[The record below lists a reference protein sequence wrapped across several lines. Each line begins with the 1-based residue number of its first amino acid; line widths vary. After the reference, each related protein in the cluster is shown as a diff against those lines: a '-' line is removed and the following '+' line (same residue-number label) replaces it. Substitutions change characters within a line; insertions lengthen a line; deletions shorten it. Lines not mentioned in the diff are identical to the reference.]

1 MISFCIHG
9 YGQSTG
15 CINYLEPGD
24 FPRTVSRVTYQYN
37 EAAWNFTDINQTKK
51 SGLNIYNNMFRGLL
65 EYLPSGYSAEDK
77 ETKYPVIIFFH
88 GGGSRGDGSERQLCR
103 LFKDRGDDM
112 ATHKSIP
119 GRIAR
124 KELPLI
130 QQYDDKTYK
139 FIVISPQFIKYDRPF
154 DEYAAADYP
163 SAPHVEAV
171 INYVATHYNIDT
183 NRIYLTGYS
192 NGANMIVEYAA
203 SSVARAKRVA
213 AIMPVSNC
221 TFLNS
226 VRNAN
231 ANLKPANIINGK
243 LPVWFVQ
250 CVTDIPC
257 GLAPAQDWYN
267 AIKNTAGSV
276 VPRFTILRDN
286 QSDPLYQCS
295 DTILHDAW
303 SRAYDPIFRKSF
315 VNGNGANDNINLN
328 MVEWFIRQ
336 SRGKVTPPPP
346 PPPPPKQPG
355 LVGRV
360 KNGRVE
366 LEWETDGNIANPVF
380 LIQRSGPDK
389 VFIDLGRFEPNN
401 DLPELPHHFDDPS
414 PLTDIS
420 HYRLLIL
427 DSTGKVSSSATT
439 AVVNAV
445 KTRSQFVA
453 SPNPFTSSIAAYLS
467 LDKAQEV
474 VFSLTDMNGRL
485 IRVVKGFYAKGNSA
499 VKIPSGD
506 LSSGVYLLKAT
517 GSNFRDTQK
526 IVRK

>member
-1 MISFCIHG
+1 V
-9 YGQSTG
+9 
-15 CINYLEPGD
+15 NYLEPGD
-24 FPRTVSRVTYQYN
+24 FPRTVSGVTYQYN
-37 EAAWNFTDINQTKK
+37 EAAWNFTNINQNKK
-51 SGLNIYNNMFRGLL
+51 SGLNIFNNTFRGLL
-65 EYLPSGYSAEDK
+65 EYLPAGYSAEDK
-77 ETKYPVIIFFH
+77 QTKYPVIIFFH
-88 GGGSRGDGSERQLCR
+88 GGGSRGDGSARQLCR

-119 GRIAR
+119 GRVAR
-124 KELPLI
+124 QELPLT
-130 QQYDDKTYK
+130 QQYEGKTYK
-139 FIVISPQFIKYDRPF
+139 FIVISPQFFKYDRPL
-154 DEYAAADYP
+154 DESAPADYP
-163 SAPHVEAV
+163 SAPHVEAM
-171 INYVATHYNIDT
+171 INYVVQHYNVDT

-231 ANLKPANIINGK
+231 ANLKPANITNGK

-250 CVTDIPC
+250 CITDVPC
-257 GLAPAQDWYN
+257 GLAPAQEWYN
-267 AIKNTAGSV
+267 VLKNTAGSV
-276 VPRFTILRDN
+276 TPRFTMLRDN

-295 DTILHDAW
+295 DTLLHDAW

-315 VNGNGANDNINLN
+315 VNGNGVNDNINLN
-328 MVEWFIRQ
+328 MCEWFIRQ
-336 SRGKVTPPPP
+336 SREKTTQPP
-346 PPPPPKQPG
+346 PPPPPKDPG
-355 LVGRV
+355 FTGRV
-360 KNGRVE
+360 KNGHVE
-366 LEWETDGNIANPVF
+366 LEWETNGNVTNPIF

-389 VFIDLGRFEPNN
+389 KFIDLGKFESKK
-401 DLPELPHHFDDPS
+401 DWPELPHHFDDPS

-427 DSTGKVSSSATT
+427 DSTGKIASSATT

-453 SPNPFTSSIAAYLS
+453 SPNPFTTTVSAYLS

-474 VFSLTDMNGRL
+474 VFSLADLNGKL
-485 IRVVKGFYAKGNSA
+485 IRVVKGFHPKGSSI
-499 VKIPSGD
+499 VSIPSAD
-506 LSSGVYLLKAT
+506 LPSGIYLLKAT
-517 GSNFRDTQK
+517 GSTFRDAQK
-526 IVRK
+526 IIRK